1 MAQPTWTAD
10 KVGLEKARGGQLK
23 FLIAGALIFTAIVL
37 LVVQAIR
44 SEGQFFI
51 TIDEYHAE
59 PVKYAGRDFR
69 MKGFVVGDSIEFTQ
83 VDAQNSTLTFTVVD
97 DIENPTISMNA
108 IAYNQ
113 PLPDLLRH
121 EAEAIMEGGVDPQGR
136 MVVSKDGLLL
146 KCPTRYEDG
155 TVVYETNY

>member
-10 KVGLEKARGGQLK
+10 NVGLNKARSGRLK
-23 FLIAGALIFTAIVL
+23 FFVAGGLILVAIAL

-51 TIDEYHAE
+51 TIEEYYAQ
-59 PVKYAGRDFR
+59 PAKYAGRDFR
-69 MKGFVVGDSIEFTQ
+69 MKGFVIGDTINFEQ
-83 VDAQNSTLTFTVVD
+83 IDAQNSALTFTVVD
-97 DIENPTISMNA
+97 NIENPTVSMQA

-121 EAEAIMEGGVDPQGR
+121 EAEAIMEGGVDAQGR

>member
-1 MAQPTWTAD
+1 MAQPSWTAD
-10 KVGLEKARGGQLK
+10 SVGIEKARSGKLK
-23 FLIAGALIFTAIVL
+23 FVIAGGLILTAIIL

-44 SEGQFFI
+44 SEGQYFI

-59 PVKYAGRDFR
+59 TAKYAGRDFR
-69 MKGFVVGDSIEFTQ
+69 MKGFVIGDSIEFTQ

-97 DIENPTISMNA
+97 DIDNPTISMNA

-113 PLPDLLRH
+113 PVPDLLRH
-121 EAEAIMEGGVDPQGR
+121 EAEAIMEGSVDPEGR

-146 KCPTRYEDG
+146 KCPTKYEDG
-155 TVVYETNY
+155 TIVYETNY

>member
-1 MAQPTWTAD
+1 MGAD
-10 KVGLEKARGGQLK
+10 AVKRGGKLK
-23 FLIAGALIFTAIVL
+23 FIIAGGLILTAIVL

-51 TIDEYHAE
+51 TIDEYYAE
-59 PVKYAGRDFR
+59 PMKYAGRDFR
-69 MKGFVVGDSIEFTQ
+69 MKGFVIGESIEFNQ
-83 VDAQNSTLTFTVVD
+83 LDAQNSTLTFTVVD
-97 DIENPTISMNA
+97 DINNPTVSMEA

-121 EAEAIMEGGVDPQGR
+121 EAEAIMEGSIDSNGQ
-136 MVVSKDGLLL
+136 MVVYKDGLLL

-155 TVVYETNY
+155 TIVYETNY